1 LYKQNKISATTRER
15 NSPKSI
21 YAPSNPTTTIPT
33 IQILYKHE
41 QVASIY
47 IIKLR
52 PSINAP
58 ARASAQIII
67 KQIDRTLKAAPAGD

>member
-1 LYKQNKISATTRER
+1 VNEIHQNPSTRLQIQQQLFQ
-15 NSPKSI
+15 P
-21 YAPSNPTTTIPT
+21 

-41 QVASIY
+41 QVASIC